1 MMNVSL
7 HEDSKQ
13 CKYSVMCEHN
23 YCMLKHE
30 NKNYKQVRSAVAQ
43 NKKDGMENLEC
54 NEEDN
59 ANLEDIYL

>member
-1 MMNVSL
+1 
-7 HEDSKQ
+7 
-13 CKYSVMCEHN
+13 MCEHN

-43 NKKDGMENLEC
+43 NEKDGIENLEC